1 MQTVAVYQLSYVNVS
16 CKWKTFNAY
25 ALVAGED
32 NFPQYIAEIRGLAAG
47 AGVSYEKMFLHNIEY
62 DIASTYVRPDIA
74 QSLSL
79 HSVKAEPVHHI
90 LDHCS
95 TILLN
100 QPGIKVMGHNEDGS
114 EVLHRYA
121 YMVSAQI
128 YDPDFPPIFPC
139 KQNISE
145 NKEGSLAPVVTRLF
159 LCFNHL

>member
-1 MQTVAVYQLSYVNVS
+1 M
-16 CKWKTFNAY
+16 
-25 ALVAGED
+25 VAGED

-47 AGVSYEKMFLHNIEY
+47 AGVSYEKMFLHNIAY

-159 LCFNHL
+159 LCFNRL